1 LKRILIIIA
10 RFEFGGIPN
19 QALKWAIYLK
29 KNNYRP
35 VILAESVNDAS
46 YLSILKNNQIEFGLL
61 DLKKSNNK
69 TNFLR
74 VYFYYKNLISQINEY
89 DPYVILP
96 FNKWV
101 GYNINFIWRFTK
113 AKKSFFLERGSG
125 IEYKTSFKGRI
136 ARYLSLLNSS
146 GIIYNSKSASKFSKF
161 PRKTHIVKNS
171 VEKATKSF
179 RISDDL
185 HKEISNSKFIIL
197 HVANLAKEKNYALIL
212 NSWNQLKLK
221 IPNALLLVI
230 GSDIMKK
237 YSSIIQGFE
246 RDDIIYLDGV
256 NNISGYMEIADL
268 CILSSF
274 NEGCPNVILEYIL
287 DKKIIVASDIPAI
300 KEILVEEN
308 HKLLFNNY
316 SEDDFVDKI
325 LEAKNLSENIK
336 RKIISENLKKVTQ
349 EYSESNYNKLIK
361 LIEN

>member
-1 LKRILIIIA
+1 
-10 RFEFGGIPN
+10 
-19 QALKWAIYLK
+19 
-29 KNNYRP
+29 
-35 VILAESVNDAS
+35 
-46 YLSILKNNQIEFGLL
+46 
-61 DLKKSNNK
+61 
-69 TNFLR
+69 
-74 VYFYYKNLISQINEY
+74 
-89 DPYVILP
+89 
-96 FNKWV
+96 
-101 GYNINFIWRFTK
+101 
-113 AKKSFFLERGSG
+113 
-125 IEYKTSFKGRI
+125 
-136 ARYLSLLNSS
+136 
-146 GIIYNSKSASKFSKF
+146 
-161 PRKTHIVKNS
+161 VKNS